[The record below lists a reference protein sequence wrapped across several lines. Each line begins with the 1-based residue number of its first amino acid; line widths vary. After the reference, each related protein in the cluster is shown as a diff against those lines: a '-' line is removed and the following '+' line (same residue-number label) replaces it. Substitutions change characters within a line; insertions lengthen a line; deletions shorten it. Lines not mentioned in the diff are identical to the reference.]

1 MLCCDAAL
9 QVRWI
14 CWSTLCKQPPEHTG
28 LAVRHTVQRSNSSL
42 SNHVTLH
49 VTRCAAEDVEF
60 VVAALL
66 HDIGELLVPISHGTR
81 TVMLLLPMP
90 SALPL

>member
-1 MLCCDAAL
+1 MDLLELSL
-9 QVRWI
+9 QTDRHPHIPGWRY
-14 CWSTLCKQPPEHTG
+14 TG
-28 LAVRHTVQRSNSSL
+28 VVHRLHRVL

-66 HDIGELLVPISHGTR
+66 HDIGELLVPISHSASTL
-81 TVMLLLPMP
+81 LLLPMP
-90 SALPL
+90 SVLFLWCKFK